1 MNRIDGE
8 IKACTSRQI
17 LLSSISWDVF
27 AEVLSGD
34 LATGRMGSGVVHGHV
49 TEFEGAVGT
58 VDDEAWV
65 NSGGAPYSAEGGVG
79 VKDGKGYWGIVLEV
93 AR

>member
-1 MNRIDGE
+1 
-8 IKACTSRQI
+8 
-17 LLSSISWDVF
+17 
-27 AEVLSGD
+27 
-34 LATGRMGSGVVHGHV
+34 MGSGVVHGHV

-79 VKDGKGYWGIVLEV
+79 VKDGKGY
-93 AR
+93 